1 MRKSKKLKQDE
12 TQLEATML
20 KIAAREAASRV
31 IGVDV
36 KVGEVVFFADGT
48 PAQVEAVG
56 RDGEEGWFRV
66 RYHKGEYTCE
76 AFLNESDIGT
86 AVYKFSD
93 MEKKERADK

>member
-1 MRKSKKLKQDE
+1 MRKRKSDE
-12 TQLEATML
+12 GSSETVVSPVQ
-20 KIAAREAASRV
+20 
-31 IGVDV
+31 
-36 KVGEVVFFADGT
+36 VGEVVFFADGT

-76 AFLNESDIGT
+76 AFLNEGDIGT
-86 AVYKFSD
+86 AVYKLSD